1 MGQCIFTGSNK
12 PNCFTEAADG
22 ERAWDV
28 QRWLEDRVAFV
39 TRDRDCRIPV
49 DLAEEFRADLDE
61 DLQASLRWLTPVLAL
76 IILFCYP
83 LDMLRHP
90 ELNGFLLTVRVGVVA
105 GMAAFSWPL
114 FHAERP
120 RFLTL
125 HALGVLA
132 VPVLGQLVILQAT
145 GGVVSDY
152 FPLLT
157 AFPFLI
163 VAGMPMLLRHQ
174 VILLLA
180 VTLVSVVAL
189 VGMPWAPQ
197 VQDELLAL
205 NVIVTLS
212 IANVLALAVGV
223 ALRRLRMRAFLRGV
237 QMRDES
243 EAADAL
249 LKLILPAKVAEQ
261 LLNDGVVPPTMH
273 EAVTILFTDFVG
285 FTKIAEKMP
294 EVQLIHELDEVFT
307 EFDRISH
314 RYGIE
319 RIKTIGDAYMA
330 VAGING
336 EADHAEAAVAAA
348 EDMITYL
355 KRRNKAKPDMPQ
367 WHIRAGCHSGPVVS
381 GVIGGA
387 RLAFDVWGDTV
398 NVAARMEATSEPGQI
413 NVSSR
418 TRALLPEVTSTHRG
432 RLAAKNKGDLTMF
445 FVRGRGADRTVE
457 TLH

>member
-1 MGQCIFTGSNK
+1 
-12 PNCFTEAADG
+12 
-22 ERAWDV
+22 
-28 QRWLEDRVAFV
+28 L
-39 TRDRDCRIPV
+39 
-49 DLAEEFRADLDE
+49 
-61 DLQASLRWLTPVLAL
+61 
-76 IILFCYP
+76 
-83 LDMLRHP
+83 
-90 ELNGFLLTVRVGVVA
+90 
-105 GMAAFSWPL
+105 
-114 FHAERP
+114 
-120 RFLTL
+120 
-125 HALGVLA
+125 
-132 VPVLGQLVILQAT
+132 
-145 GGVVSDY
+145 
-152 FPLLT
+152 PLLA

-174 VILLLA
+174 TILLLTGTVIA
-180 VTLVSVVAL
+180 VVAL
-189 VGMPWAPQ
+189 IGLPWAPR

-212 IANVLALAVGV
+212 IADLLALAVAV
-223 ALRRLRMRAFLRGV
+223 TLRRLRMRAFLRGV

-249 LKLILPAKVAEQ
+249 LKLILPTRIAEQ
-261 LLNDGVVPPTMH
+261 LLDDGVVPPTMH
-273 EAVTILFTDFVG
+273 DAVTILFTDFVG
-285 FTKIAEKMP
+285 FTKIAEQMP
-294 EVQLIHELDEVFT
+294 EVQLIHELDEIFT

-336 EADHAEAAVAAA
+336 EEDHAEAAVAAA
-348 EDMITYL
+348 EDMIAYL
-355 KRRNKAKPDMPQ
+355 KRRNRAKPDMPQ

-398 NVAARMEATSEPGQI
+398 NVAARMESTSEPGQI

-418 TRALLPEVTSTHRG
+418 TRALLPEINSTHRG